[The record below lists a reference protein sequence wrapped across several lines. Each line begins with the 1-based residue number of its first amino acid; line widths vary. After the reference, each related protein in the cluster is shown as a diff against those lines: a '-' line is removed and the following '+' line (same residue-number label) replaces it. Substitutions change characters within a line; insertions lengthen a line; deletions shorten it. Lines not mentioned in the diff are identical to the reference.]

1 MQINTLDK
9 KTNTKEWQI
18 IPLSTDAQININF
31 FSSTQIVTENEVKI
45 FKDKQIDRV
54 ENSNERQ
61 MNHEENSTP
70 NSFLSSIFF
79 ANSDYKSHSSIKNL
93 VNNKSEINSISL
105 EKPIKFE
112 VVNSNINVNINIYAF
127 IRDSEPYLRIKN
139 SLLRIRIS
147 ASKEIKDSIINL
159 NIKLITYNAYIHNS
173 NLLNQ
178 INESFNISIL
188 PELEVCSNS
197 VSVNHSVSIGPLD
210 KDIVFFLN
218 CRGIEI

>member
-45 FKDKQIDRV
+45 FNDKQIDRV

-70 NSFLSSIFF
+70 NSFLSSIFS
-79 ANSDYKSHSSIKNL
+79 ANAGYTSHSTIKNL

-159 NIKLITYNAYIHNS
+159 NIKLITYNAYIHNN

-178 INESFNISIL
+178 INESFDISIL

>member
-18 IPLSTDAQININF
+18 IPLSRDVQINIPF
-31 FSSTQIVTENEVKI
+31 FDYTQIMTEKGVQISN
-45 FKDKQIDRV
+45 DKQIDRFD
-54 ENSNERQ
+54 R
-61 MNHEENSTP
+61 EENPAP